1 MMNNIRVNILTY
13 LIEEHHVQAALLQLV
28 KSAHWL
34 YPRTA
39 ILTEEHHVQA
49 ALLQLVKSAHWL
61 YPRTAIRTKAHGG
74 VERSFLV
81 WRLVRWEMVVLT
93 VQRKRCCRSRWLC
106 CWSSRLLCEVT
117 GSKTTHGG
125 WSWRIWCWGGDW
137 PWWGAAG
144 VE

>member
-13 LIEEHHVQAALLQLV
+13 LTEEHHVQAALLQLV

-81 WRLVRWEMVVLT
+81 WRLVRLEMVVLT
-93 VQRKRCCRSRWLC
+93 VQRKRCCRSR
-106 CWSSRLLCEVT
+106 
-117 GSKTTHGG
+117 
-125 WSWRIWCWGGDW
+125 
-137 PWWGAAG
+137 
-144 VE
+144 